1 MKVLIILFQ
10 ITQHFL
16 LMQPIEQSLES
27 RDFSIFKQ
35 ICGDKVSVYL
45 EDPIFLRGH
54 FKTPVYIQKFSALF
68 SEFQMVRQEWSSQQ
82 VEEKYAIQ
90 SLNLMLKSKK
100 FDKSYFYKFIFF
112 MSRDEVEILRFEGE
126 KGRIVFSRDPGWV
139 IGSEFDVTG
148 GLISSNQGRYRII
161 GKQQKTVRVE
171 RIGSVEK
178 IKSENRKGYK
188 AKAWK
193 LYYLRG
199 INI

>member
-45 EDPIFLRGH
+45 ESPIFLRGH
-54 FKTPVYIQKFSALF
+54 FQTPVYIEKFANLF
-68 SEFQMVRQEWSSQQ
+68 SEFQMIRQEWSSQQ
-82 VEEKYAIQ
+82 VAENHAIQ
-90 SLNLMLKSKK
+90 SLNLILKSKK
-100 FDKSYFYKFIFF
+100 SDKSYFYKFIFF
-112 MSRDEVEILRFEGE
+112 MSRDEVEVYKFDGRE
-126 KGRIVFSRDPGWV
+126 KRIIFARDPGWV

-148 GLISSNQGRYRII
+148 GLINSNQGRYRIV
-161 GKQQKTVRVE
+161 GKQRTSVQVE
-171 RIGSVEK
+171 RVGSVEN
-178 IKSENRKGYK
+178 IKTDIRSGYK